1 MTEKN
6 LRQQLETTFYWF
18 LEVNTFVLGE
28 ELDCIPQYAL
38 KLAQE
43 VDLECDLPWNNS

>member
-18 LEVNTFVLGE
+18 LEVNPFVLGG
-28 ELDCIPQYAL
+28 ELDCISHYAF

-43 VDLECDLPWNNS
+43 ADLECDLQWNNS